1 MQNRILTDTLPGSIS
16 GLVNVDC
23 TRNLWRE
30 DWRIP
35 SFYEMTE
42 LVLKCQWTPYT
53 YKGVKGYRGRP
64 QWKEYLPSVDR
75 CDRRRP
81 GQYRQLL
88 DRKIEP
94 RPQQNGL

>member
-1 MQNRILTDTLPGSIS
+1 MQYRILTDTLPGSIS

-53 YKGVKGYRGRP
+53 YKGVKGYRGQAPMERV
-64 QWKEYLPSVDR
+64 SSFR
-75 CDRRRP
+75 
-81 GQYRQLL
+81 
-88 DRKIEP
+88 
-94 RPQQNGL
+94 